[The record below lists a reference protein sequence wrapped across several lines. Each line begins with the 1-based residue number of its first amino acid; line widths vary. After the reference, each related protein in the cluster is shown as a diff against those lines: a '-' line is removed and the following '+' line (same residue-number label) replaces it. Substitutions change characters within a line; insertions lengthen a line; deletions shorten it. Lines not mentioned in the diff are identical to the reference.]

1 MGLFGLRL
9 RLVAGLSAAALV
21 ALCVGFVAGASAG
34 IAGTAS
40 FTDPAGDALGGPDI
54 TGVTINGD
62 PATGRIS
69 LSATLPGFPPAV
81 TDGLERY
88 VALWLDTDRNRTTGD
103 PEDGTEFGLSAWVD
117 PTGRW
122 WSAERWNGSTFEGV
136 TGSTASFSRTGDVL
150 TWTVSTSELGATSFR
165 FYVLAGTWSE
175 AEQRS
180 TTRDQAPGRDWWEYD
195 ISASSTTQ
203 PPPPSTAPQS
213 TVGLIVDRP
222 TASPKAPIAGKPF
235 AVSFKVTL
243 QKTQTTLVIDLAT
256 GETRENLV
264 TTWQPLARGKA
275 VATPTAGSEP
285 IRYTASIKAGV
296 LRVSMLIPKAAKGK
310 LLRVPVKVT
319 ATDSGKTVSKSKV
332 ISFRIK

>member
-1 MGLFGLRL
+1 MDLFELRL
-9 RLVAGLSAAALV
+9 RLVAGLSVAALV
-21 ALCVGFVAGASAG
+21 ALCIGFVGGASAG

-54 TGVTINGD
+54 TGVKINGD
-62 PATGRIS
+62 PATGQIS
-69 LSATLPGFPPAV
+69 VSATLPGFPFAV

-88 VALWLDTDRNRTTGD
+88 VALWLDTDRNRATGD
-103 PEDGTEFGLSAWVD
+103 PEDGTEFGLEAWVD

-122 WSAERWNGSTFEGV
+122 WNAERWNGSTFGEV
-136 TGSTASFSRTGDVL
+136 PGSTATFSRTGDVL
-150 TWTVSTSELGATSFR
+150 TWTVSTSELGTTSFR

-175 AEQRS
+175 AEQKS
-180 TTRDQAPGRDWWEYD
+180 TTRDEAPGSDRWEYD
-195 ISASSTTQ
+195 ISASSTT
-203 PPPPSTAPQS
+203 PPPASTPPKS

-243 QKTQTTLVIDLAT
+243 QKTQTTLVFDLAN
-256 GETRENLV
+256 GETREDLI

-275 VATPTAGSEP
+275 VATPTAGSKP
-285 IRYTASIKAGV
+285 MRYTASIKAGV

-332 ISFRIK
+332 VSFRIK

>member
-1 MGLFGLRL
+1 MGLFELRL
-9 RLVAGLSAAALV
+9 RLVAGLSVAALV
-21 ALCVGFVAGASAG
+21 AACIGFVGGASAG
-34 IAGTAS
+34 TAGRAS

-54 TGVTINGD
+54 TGVKINGD
-62 PATGRIS
+62 PATGQIS
-69 LSATLPGFPPAV
+69 VSATLAGFPLAV

-88 VALWLDTDRNRTTGD
+88 VALWLDTDRNRATGD
-103 PEDGTEFGLSAWVD
+103 PEDGTEFGLEAWVD

-122 WSAERWNGSTFEGV
+122 WTAERWNGTTFEGV
-136 TGSTASFSRTGDVL
+136 PGSTASFSRTGDVL

-180 TTRDQAPGRDWWEYD
+180 TTRDQAPGSDRWDYD
-195 ISASSTTQ
+195 ISASSTT
-203 PPPPSTAPQS
+203 PPPSTPPKS

-222 TASPKAPIAGKPF
+222 TASPKTPIAGKPF
-235 AVSFKVTL
+235 AVSFKATL
-243 QKTQTTLVIDLAT
+243 QKTQTTLVFDLAT
-256 GETRENLV
+256 GEMREDLI

-275 VATPTAGSEP
+275 VATPMAGSKP

-319 ATDSGKTVSKSKV
+319 ATDSGKTVSKSTV
-332 ISFRIK
+332 VSFRIK

>member
-1 MGLFGLRL
+1 MGLFELRL
-9 RLVAGLSAAALV
+9 RLVAGLSVAALV
-21 ALCVGFVAGASAG
+21 ALCIGFVGGASAG

-54 TGVTINGD
+54 TGVKINGD
-62 PATGRIS
+62 PATGQIS
-69 LSATLPGFPPAV
+69 VSATLPGFPLAV

-88 VALWLDTDRNRTTGD
+88 VSLWLDTDRNRATGD
-103 PEDGTEFGLSAWVD
+103 PEDGTEFGLEAWVD

-122 WSAERWNGSTFEGV
+122 WNAERWNGSTFEEV
-136 TGSTASFSRTGDVL
+136 PGSTASFSRTGDVL

-180 TTRDQAPGRDWWEYD
+180 TTRDEAPGSDRWEYD
-195 ISASSTTQ
+195 ISASSTT
-203 PPPPSTAPQS
+203 PPPPSTPPKS

-243 QKTQTTLVIDLAT
+243 QKTQTTLVFDLAT
-256 GETRENLV
+256 GETREDLI

-275 VATPTAGSEP
+275 VATPTAGSKP

-332 ISFRIK
+332 VSFRIK